1 MTTLAKPRAR
11 QKWSFAEAVR
21 SLSTA
26 KIGLIMFVSLV
37 GLYHVNRTLVEEG
50 DSIANIDLPMTL
62 LKRGTLSFH
71 PDSHP
76 ELFKWKS
83 TPPLIVTEEFF
94 VRRWFHIVGD
104 KSLEQ
109 WRKDGHLSFN
119 GPRYNIVESKR
130 RNAYLSTFGPIPGLT
145 FVPLSALLLHVD
157 PEFENSP
164 LLVLSAAK
172 LHASMMVAIT
182 TVLLFLM
189 TLTFTTRR
197 FALLLALAYGVCTCA
212 WSIGSQ
218 NLWQQTVN
226 TLLLCLGFT
235 FFLRAPER
243 PRSLA
248 ISGAALGAAMACRA
262 TSALFVV
269 AVGVYLLLY
278 HRKSV
283 LAFALGAV
291 PVPAAIAFYNWYY
304 FGSPISFGQELAGHT
319 MALEKTGS
327 PELWQ
332 TPFLQGLLGLM
343 ISPSRGLLVF
353 SPFLAAAGF
362 GVVRIWR
369 DARYRALR
377 PLTIAAGLIMALQCK
392 WFDWWGGWTY
402 GYRPWL
408 DVVPLLVL
416 FVVPALDGI
425 WESKAKKGL
434 FVAALGWSCL
444 VQAIGAFA
452 YDKSWNDR
460 EIFMVEI
467 PGATKPIVRF
477 TEANAERLANAR
489 GGTYRTMY
497 CNIDWPE
504 CRRRLW
510 SHEDSIIAYHI
521 SDFGVTRKRRYDSAW
536 GDLSLFKNF

>member
-1 MTTLAKPRAR
+1 MSTLANSGVRR
-11 QKWSFAEAVR
+11 EWGLLQAVR
-21 SLSTA
+21 RLSIA
-26 KIGLIMFVSLV
+26 KIALILFVSLIAV
-37 GLYHVNRTLVEEG
+37 YHANRTLVEEG

-109 WRKDGHLSFN
+109 WRKDGHLAFN
-119 GPRYNIVESKR
+119 GPRYNVVESKR

-145 FVPLSALLLHVD
+145 FVPLSALLLRLD
-157 PEFENSP
+157 PEFEKSP

-172 LHASMMVAIT
+172 LHASMMVAT
-182 TVLLFLM
+182 TAVLLFL
-189 TLTFTTRR
+189 TALLFTSRR
-197 FALLLALAYGVCTCA
+197 FALLLAVAYGIGTCA
-212 WSIGSQ
+212 WSIASQ

-226 TLLLCLGFT
+226 TLLLSLGVL
-235 FFLRAPER
+235 FFLRAPDNT
-243 PRSLA
+243 RSIV

-262 TSALFVV
+262 TSAIFVLGV
-269 AVGVYLLLY
+269 AIYLVIY
-278 HRKSV
+278 HRKS
-283 LAFALGAV
+283 LLWFALGAS

-304 FGSPISFGQELAGHT
+304 FSSPISFGQELAGHT
-319 MALEKTGS
+319 MALEKTTR

-332 TPFLQGLLGLM
+332 TPLLEGLLGLL

-353 SPFLAAAGF
+353 SPFVAVAAF

-369 DARYRALR
+369 DARYRPLR
-377 PLTIAAGLIMALQCK
+377 PLTVAAALIMALQCK

-416 FVVPALDGI
+416 FTVPVLENI

-434 FVAALGWSCL
+434 FAAALAWSCL
-444 VQAIGAFA
+444 VQAVGAFA

-460 EIFMVEI
+460 EVFMVEL
-467 PGATKPIVRF
+467 PGGVKPVIRF
-477 TEANAERLANAR
+477 TEANAEKLANSR
-489 GGTYRTMY
+489 GGNYRTIY

-521 SDFGVTRKRRYDSAW
+521 SQFGVTRKRRYDSAW
-536 GDLSLFKNF
+536 GDLAIFRNF

>member
-1 MTTLAKPRAR
+1 MNTLAKPGVRR
-11 QKWSFAEAVR
+11 ERGFLQAVR
-21 SLSTA
+21 ELSIA
-26 KIGLIMFVSLV
+26 KISLLLFVSLV

-119 GPRYNIVESKR
+119 GPRYNVVESKR
-130 RNAYLSTFGPIPGLT
+130 RNAFLSTFGPIPGLT
-145 FVPLSALLLHVD
+145 FVPLSAMLLYID

-172 LHASMMVAIT
+172 LQASMMVATT

-189 TLTFTTRR
+189 ALTFLPRK
-197 FALLLALAYGVCTCA
+197 FALLIAVAYGIGTCA
-212 WSIGSQ
+212 WSIASQ

-226 TLLLCLGFT
+226 TLFLSLGCL
-235 FFLRAPER
+235 FFLRAPDKA
-243 PRSLA
+243 RSMA
-248 ISGAALGAAMACRA
+248 ISGAALGTAMACRS
-262 TSALFVV
+262 TSAIFVLAV
-269 AVGVYLLLY
+269 AVYLALY
-278 HRKSV
+278 HRKS
-283 LAFALGAV
+283 LIGYALGAI
-291 PVPAAIAFYNWYY
+291 PIPAAIAFYNYYY

-319 MALEKTGS
+319 MALEKTNN
-327 PELWQ
+327 PALWQ
-332 TPFLQGLLGLM
+332 TPLLEGLLGLL
-343 ISPSRGLLVF
+343 ISPSRGLLIF
-353 SPFLAAAGF
+353 SPFIAVSALGIA
-362 GVVRIWR
+362 RIWR
-369 DARYRALR
+369 DARYRVLR
-377 PLTIAAGLIMALQCK
+377 PLTVAAIAIMALQCK

-416 FVVPALDGI
+416 FMVPVLEGI
-425 WESKAKKGL
+425 WQSKAKKTL
-434 FVAALGWSCL
+434 FAGALVWSCL
-444 VQAIGAFA
+444 VQALGAFA

-460 EIFMVEI
+460 EVFMVEI
-467 PGATKPIVRF
+467 PGGVKPIIRF

-497 CNIDWPE
+497 CNIDFPE

-510 SHEDSIIAYHI
+510 SHEDSIIAYHF
-521 SDFGVTRKRRYDSAW
+521 SQFGVTRKRRYDSAW
-536 GDLSLFKNF
+536 GDLSVFRNF